1 MGAALALLMT
11 SGAAFAASND
21 LPEPPFRRAEPI
33 TPADQAQFDFI
44 SDTVKAL
51 VAVKQCGLTLNTPV
65 VYDAMLR
72 VGLEVSDLRD
82 GGRFSKYFREMI
94 SAVLADLAD
103 VRRDMAIPQDVLCAG
118 WSVGFGADAPIASR
132 RNWLR

>member
-21 LPEPPFRRAEPI
+21 LPEPPLRRAEPI
-33 TPADQAQFDFI
+33 TPVDQAQLDFI

-65 VYDAMLR
+65 VYDAMLS
-72 VGLEVSDLRD
+72 VGLEVSDLHD

-94 SAVLADLAD
+94 SAYLADLAD
-103 VRRDMAIPQDVLCAG
+103 VQTAIPQDVLCAG
-118 WSVGFGADAPIASR
+118 WSVGFGADAPIASH